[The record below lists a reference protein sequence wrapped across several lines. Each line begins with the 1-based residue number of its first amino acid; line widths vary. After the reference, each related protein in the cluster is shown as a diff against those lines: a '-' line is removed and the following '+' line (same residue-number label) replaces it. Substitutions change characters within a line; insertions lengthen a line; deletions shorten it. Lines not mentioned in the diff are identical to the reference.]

1 MALERATPSPPIGA
15 VARPLVP
22 RAGGGAVALPTAPA
36 ALLPALPPEGI
47 APLLRLRV
55 FSAFDGGLLARSAD
69 GLPFQIPTSALAGQA
84 WAPGQLLLVRVVSTS
99 PQLELAVLGPADEG
113 LPARA
118 GLLAGQTP
126 AALLPDQ
133 AGMHRLL
140 APPLDVA
147 ALAAQ
152 WRAMVLQRLQR
163 AVPAAASSTPASAG
177 TALVPLGAALAPSA
191 EASTLQP
198 TLVFQ
203 TLLWLGVGL
212 TFWPAQPRPRGAR
225 HGRPTGAMAQNMG
238 LLLLLPGLGEVR
250 IDVSMYG
257 SAVALNLAAQSA
269 ESVPLLRSRTALI
282 AASLARAGLRLMQCQ
297 VAPAPPGQ
305 PMMALPATAQQL
317 CSVHTA
323 LPPGLFRA
331 AAEVLNA
338 LSPPFQ

>member
-1 MALERATPSPPIGA
+1 MALERVTPSSPIGA
-15 VARPLVP
+15 VARSLVP
-22 RAGGGAVALPTAPA
+22 RVGSVLAAAPA
-36 ALLPALPPEGI
+36 ALLPVLPPEAA

-55 FSAFDGGLLARSAD
+55 LSAFEGGVLARSAD
-69 GLPFQIPTSALAGQA
+69 GLPFQIPTSALSGQA

-113 LPARA
+113 VPARA
-118 GLLAGQTP
+118 GLPAGQTP

-140 APPLDVA
+140 APPLDVV

-163 AVPAAASSTPASAG
+163 AAPEAAPAQAAAGPALA
-177 TALVPLGAALAPSA
+177 PLGAALAPGA
-191 EASTLQP
+191 EAPTLQP
-198 TLVFQ
+198 TLVFH
-203 TLLWLGVGL
+203 TLLWPGVGL
-212 TFWPAQPRPRGAR
+212 TFWPAKPRPRGAR

-250 IDVSMYG
+250 IDVSVYG

-305 PMMALPATAQQL
+305 PMAALPATAQQL
-317 CSVHTA
+317 GSVHPA